1 MYVIV
6 DNEKERVGVER
17 NIVSTDKKQEE
28 CIVDVEFFPF
38 QDPGVLERIRVSTKN
53 SRYGI
58 YCACDCEEGAIDAC
72 KEYLKMVSNPVKE
85 IKVINNAVLMKVREN
100 GKLINRL
107 YDNEEIVAE
116 WE

>member
-1 MYVIV
+1 MFVIV
-6 DNEKERVGVER
+6 DNEKERIGVER
-17 NIVSTDKKQEE
+17 NIVSNDDRKEE
-28 CIVDVEFFPF
+28 CILDIEFFPF
-38 QDPGVLERIRVSTKN
+38 RDPGALERIVLSTKN

-58 YCACDCEEGAIDAC
+58 YCVCDCEKGAIDAC

-107 YDNEEIVAE
+107 YDNEKIVAE

>member
-6 DNEKERVGVER
+6 DNEKNRVGVER
-17 NIVSTDKKQEE
+17 EIISVDNRKYEYIF
-28 CIVDVEFFPF
+28 DVEFFPF
-38 QDPGVLERIRVSTKN
+38 SQPGEMERVVVKEN
-53 SRYGI
+53 SRYSI
-58 YCACDCEEGAIDAC
+58 HCACEKEEGAIETC
-72 KEYLKMVSNPVKE
+72 KEYLKMVSNPVKK